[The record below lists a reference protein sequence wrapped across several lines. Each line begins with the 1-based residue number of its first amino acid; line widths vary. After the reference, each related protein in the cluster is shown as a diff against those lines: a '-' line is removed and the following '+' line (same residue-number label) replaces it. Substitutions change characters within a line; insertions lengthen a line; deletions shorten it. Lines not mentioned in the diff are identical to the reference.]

1 MALVAITE
9 LRGAWE
15 ISTHTIGDSHYALV
29 GAYLD
34 DGVQIID
41 ITDPTMPS
49 AVAALTDGVGGFNT
63 LDSPRG
69 ITTHTIG
76 NKHYALVAARF
87 DYGVQII
94 DITDPAMPLAAA
106 AVTNGSTYQLDGPIN
121 ITTHTVG
128 NKHYALV
135 VSERDDGMQIIDI
148 TDPTSPSPVAAVTD
162 GVGGYSELDGPFGV
176 TVHIIGN
183 RHYAL
188 VASVRDDGV
197 QIVELLTNFSPE
209 FADDVTFTVVE
220 SAMSGTVGTVTATD
234 TAGETLIYSV
244 GGTDEMAFPQPLHR
258 GNNGEV

>member
-15 ISTHTIGDSHYALV
+15 ISTHTIGTATTRLV
-29 GAYLD
+29 AAYLD

-94 DITDPAMPLAAA
+94 DITDPGY
-106 AVTNGSTYQLDGPIN
+106 AVGRRR
-121 ITTHTVG
+121 
-128 NKHYALV
+128 
-135 VSERDDGMQIIDI
+135 RDQRQH
-148 TDPTSPSPVAAVTD
+148 
-162 GVGGYSELDGPFGV
+162 L
-176 TVHIIGN
+176 
-183 RHYAL
+183 
-188 VASVRDDGV
+188 
-197 QIVELLTNFSPE
+197 
-209 FADDVTFTVVE
+209 
-220 SAMSGTVGTVTATD
+220 SARRA
-234 TAGETLIYSV
+234 
-244 GGTDEMAFPQPLHR
+244 H
-258 GNNGEV
+258 